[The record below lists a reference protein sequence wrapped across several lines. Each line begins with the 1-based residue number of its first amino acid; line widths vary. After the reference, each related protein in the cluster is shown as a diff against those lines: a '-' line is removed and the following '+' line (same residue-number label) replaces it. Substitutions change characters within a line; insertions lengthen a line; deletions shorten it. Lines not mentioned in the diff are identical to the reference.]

1 MSTWSTNAV
10 PVQRSWLGRAE
21 DWLDDRGK
29 GAWIAAMV
37 LSFILVWPV
46 GLALLAYM
54 IWSKRMFSKSCAMSH
69 RHHHHHQMHAHL
81 RRGFGPMGFRSSGNT
96 AFDAYKAETLDRL
109 QREQDEFEAFLARL
123 RASKDKSEFDA
134 YMDERAAAARTANAA
149 TDGEE
154 TDDTSDPQPTG
165 RY

>member
-1 MSTWSTNAV
+1 MSTWSTNAL
-10 PVQRSWLGRAE
+10 PVKRSWLGRAE

-37 LSFILVWPV
+37 LSFILFWPV

-69 RHHHHHQMHAHL
+69 RHHHHEMHGHM

-96 AFDAYKAETLDRL
+96 AFDAYKADTLDRL
-109 QREQDEFEAFLARL
+109 QREQDEFESFLARL

-134 YMDERAAAARTANAA
+134 YMDERAAAARDAGPAPAA
-149 TDGEE
+149 EGTD
-154 TDDTSDPQPTG
+154 SQPDNNPSG